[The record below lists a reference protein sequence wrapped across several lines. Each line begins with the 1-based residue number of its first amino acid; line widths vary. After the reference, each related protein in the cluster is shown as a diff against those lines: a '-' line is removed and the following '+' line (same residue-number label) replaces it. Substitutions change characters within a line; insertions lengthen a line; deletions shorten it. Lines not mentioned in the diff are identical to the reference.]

1 MHNVTLN
8 NGVHM
13 PILGFG
19 VFRIPNDE
27 AEAAVFS
34 ALEAGYRS
42 IDTAA
47 IYFNEEGVGRALA
60 KAGIP
65 REELFITTKLWAQ
78 PNAEN
83 TRRAFDASLERL
95 GLDYVDL
102 YLIHQPFGDLFGQWR
117 EMEKLYGEGLTKA
130 IGVSNFY
137 SGRLVDFIMHTDVT
151 PAVNQVEAHP
161 FFQRVKNQKVMSNRG
176 VQMESWGPLAQG
188 KQGIFEH
195 PTLVA
200 IADAHNKSVAQI
212 VLRWLIQRNI
222 IVIPKTVNLARMAE
236 NIDVFDFELTEG
248 QMKAIATLDK
258 GRSESIDHYS
268 VEAAERLGKPNDHC
282 SGLL

>member
-1 MHNVTLN
+1 
-8 NGVHM
+8 M

-19 VFRIPNDE
+19 VFKIPNEDT
-27 AEAAVFS
+27 EAAVLS

-47 IYFNEEGVGRALA
+47 IYHNEEGVGRALA

-65 REELFITTKLWAQ
+65 RDELFITTKLWVQ

-83 TRRAFDASLERL
+83 TRKAFEASLKRL

-102 YLIHQPFGDLFGQWR
+102 YLIHQPFGDVFGEWR
-117 EMEKLYGEGLTKA
+117 EMEKLYSEGLTKS

-151 PAVNQVEAHP
+151 PAINQVETHP
-161 FFQRVKNQKVMSNRG
+161 YFQRVKNQKVMANRG
-176 VQMESWGPLAQG
+176 VQIESWGPLAQG
-188 KQGIFEH
+188 KYGILDN

-200 IADAHNKSVAQI
+200 IADAHNKSVPQVI
-212 VLRWLIQRNI
+212 LRWLIQRNV
-222 IVIPKTVNLARMAE
+222 IVIPKSVTPSRIAE
-236 NIDVFDFELTEG
+236 NIDVFDFALTDG
-248 QMKAIATLDK
+248 QMSAIATLDK
-258 GRSESIDHYS
+258 GHSQGIDHYS
-268 VEAAERLGKPNDHC
+268 VEAAERLGKPDDLS

>member
-222 IVIPKTVNLARMAE
+222 IVIPKTVNPARMAE

>member
-8 NGVHM
+8 NGVQM

-19 VFRIPNDE
+19 VFKIPNE
-27 AEAAVFS
+27 ETEAAVFS

-47 IYFNEEGVGRALA
+47 IYHNEEGVGRALA

-65 REELFITTKLWAQ
+65 REELFITTKLWVQ
-78 PNAEN
+78 PNADN
-83 TRRAFDASLERL
+83 TRRAFEASLKRL

-102 YLIHQPFGDLFGQWR
+102 YLIHQPFGDLFGEWR
-117 EMEKLYGEGLTKA
+117 EMEKLYGEGLAKS

-161 FFQRVKNQKVMSNRG
+161 FFQRVKNQKVMANRG
-176 VQMESWGPLAQG
+176 VQIESWGPLAQG

-200 IADAHNKSVAQI
+200 IADAHNKTVAQV
-212 VLRWLIQRNI
+212 VLRWLIQRDVV
-222 IVIPKTVNLARMAE
+222 VIPKTVNPARMAE
-236 NIDVFDFELTEG
+236 NIDVFDFELSEG
-248 QMKAIATLDK
+248 QMNAIATLDK
-258 GRSESIDHYS
+258 GRSAGLDHYS
-268 VEAAERLGKPNDHC
+268 VEAAERLSKPDDLS

>member
-8 NGVHM
+8 NGVQM

-19 VFRIPNDE
+19 VFRIPNE
-27 AEAAVFS
+27 ESEAAVLS

-47 IYFNEEGVGRALA
+47 IYHNEEGVGRALA

-65 REELFITTKLWAQ
+65 REELFITTKLWVQ

-83 TRRAFDASLERL
+83 TRRAFDASLKRL

-117 EMEKLYGEGLTKA
+117 EMEKFYDEGRAKA

-137 SGRLVDFIMHTDVT
+137 PGRLVDFIMHTDVA
-151 PAVNQVEAHP
+151 PAVNQIEAHP
-161 FFQRVKNQKVMSNRG
+161 FFQRLKDQKVMANRG

-200 IADAHNKSVAQI
+200 IADAHNKTVAQV
-212 VLRWLIQRNI
+212 VLRWLIQRDVV
-222 IVIPKTVNLARMAE
+222 VIPKTVNPVRMAE
-236 NIDVFDFELTEG
+236 NIAVFDFELTEG
-248 QMKAIATLDK
+248 QMKAIATLEK
-258 GRSESIDHYS
+258 GRSEVIDHYS
-268 VEAAERLGKPNDHC
+268 VDAAERLSKPDDLS
-282 SGLL
+282 SGLI

>member
-1 MHNVTLN
+1 MQNVTLN
-8 NGVHM
+8 NGVQM

-19 VFRIPNDE
+19 VFKIPNE
-27 AEAAVFS
+27 VTEAAVLS

-47 IYFNEEGVGRALA
+47 IYHNEEGVGRALA

-65 REELFITTKLWAQ
+65 REELFITTKLWVQ

-83 TRRAFDASLERL
+83 THRAFDASLKRL

-102 YLIHQPFGDLFGQWR
+102 YLIHQPFGDVFGEWR
-117 EMEKLYGEGLTKA
+117 EMEKLYAQGLAKSL
-130 IGVSNFY
+130 GVSNFY

-161 FFQRVKNQKVMSNRG
+161 YFQRVKNQKVMAHRG
-176 VQMESWGPLAQG
+176 VHIESWGPLAQG
-188 KQGIFEH
+188 KYGIFEN

-200 IADAHNKSVAQI
+200 IADAHDKSVAQVI
-212 VLRWLIQRNI
+212 LRWLIQRDVI
-222 IVIPKTVNLARMAE
+222 TIPKTVNPSRMAE

-248 QMKAIATLDK
+248 QMSAITTLDK
-258 GRSESIDHYS
+258 GRSQGIDHYS
-268 VEAAERLGKPNDHC
+268 VEAAERLGKPDDLS

>member
-19 VFRIPNDE
+19 VFRIPNE
-27 AEAAVFS
+27 ETEAAVLA

-47 IYFNEEGVGRALA
+47 IYHNEEGVGRALA

-65 REELFITTKLWAQ
+65 REELFITTKLWVQ
-78 PNAEN
+78 PSADN
-83 TRRAFDASLERL
+83 TPRAFDASLKRL

-102 YLIHQPFGDLFGQWR
+102 YLIHQPFGDLFGEWR
-117 EMEKLYGEGLTKA
+117 EMEKFYDEGRAKA

-161 FFQRVKNQKVMSNRG
+161 FFQRVKNQKVMANRG
-176 VQMESWGPLAQG
+176 VHIESWGPLAQG

-200 IADAHNKSVAQI
+200 IADAHDKSVAQV

-222 IVIPKTVNLARMAE
+222 IVIPKTVNPVRMAE
-236 NIDVFDFELTEG
+236 NIDIFDFELTEG

-258 GRSESIDHYS
+258 GRSAAVDHYS
-268 VEAAERLGKPNDHC
+268 VEAAEFLSKPDDLS

>member
-27 AEAAVFS
+27 AEAAVLS

-42 IDTAA
+42 IDTAS
-47 IYFNEEGVGRALA
+47 IYYNEEGVGRALA

-65 REELFITTKLWAQ
+65 REELFITTKLWVQ

-200 IADAHNKSVAQI
+200 IADAHNKTVAQV
-212 VLRWLIQRNI
+212 VLRWLIQRDVV
-222 IVIPKTVNLARMAE
+222 VIPKTVNPARMVE

-258 GRSESIDHYS
+258 GRSESVDHYS
-268 VEAAERLGKPNDHC
+268 VEAAERLSKPNEHC

>member
-8 NGVHM
+8 NGVQM

-19 VFRIPNDE
+19 VFKIPNEDT
-27 AEAAVFS
+27 EAAVLS

-47 IYFNEEGVGRALA
+47 IYHNEEGVGRALA

-65 REELFITTKLWAQ
+65 REELFITTKLWVQ
-78 PNAEN
+78 PSADN
-83 TRRAFDASLERL
+83 TRRAFEASLKRL

-102 YLIHQPFGDLFGQWR
+102 YLIHQPFGDLFGEWR
-117 EMEKLYGEGLTKA
+117 EMEKLNSEGLAKS

-161 FFQRVKNQKVMSNRG
+161 FFQRVKNQKVMSHRG
-176 VQMESWGPLAQG
+176 VQIESWGPLAQA
-188 KQGIFEH
+188 KQGIFEN
-195 PTLVA
+195 PTLVG
-200 IADAHNKSVAQI
+200 IADAHNKTVAQV
-212 VLRWLIQRNI
+212 VLRWLIQRGVV
-222 IVIPKTVNLARMAE
+222 VIPKTVTPSRMAE
-236 NIDVFDFELTEG
+236 NIDVFDFELTDG
-248 QMKAIATLDK
+248 QMNGIATLDK
-258 GRSESIDHYS
+258 GRSAGLSHYS
-268 VEAAERLGKPNDHC
+268 VEAAERLGKPDDLS

>member
-1 MHNVTLN
+1 MFHNL
-8 NGVHM
+8 
-13 PILGFG
+13 
-19 VFRIPNDE
+19 RICARE
-27 AEAAVFS
+27 VKAEAAVLS

-42 IDTAA
+42 IDTAS
-47 IYFNEEGVGRALA
+47 IYYNEEGVGRALA

-65 REELFITTKLWAQ
+65 REELFITTKLWVQ
-78 PNAEN
+78 PNADN
-83 TRRAFDASLERL
+83 TRRAFEASLKRL

-102 YLIHQPFGDLFGQWR
+102 YLIHQPFGDLFGEWR
-117 EMEKLYGEGLTKA
+117 EMEKLYGEGLAKS

-161 FFQRVKNQKVMSNRG
+161 FFQRVKNQKVMANRG
-176 VQMESWGPLAQG
+176 VQIESWGPLAQG

-200 IADAHNKSVAQI
+200 IADAHNKTVAQV
-212 VLRWLIQRNI
+212 VLRWLIQRDVV
-222 IVIPKTVNLARMAE
+222 VIPKTVNPARMAE
-236 NIDVFDFELTEG
+236 NIDVFDFELSEG
-248 QMKAIATLDK
+248 QMNAIATLDK
-258 GRSESIDHYS
+258 GRSAGLDHYS
-268 VEAAERLGKPNDHC
+268 VEAAERLSKPDDLS

>member
-200 IADAHNKSVAQI
+200 IADAHNKSVAQV

-222 IVIPKTVNLARMAE
+222 IVIPKTVNPARMAE